1 MPQVSNVA
9 ASCRGALAASSA
21 VLDASR
27 CALQGELGASL
38 AQFDEVM
45 EGTGELQVEV
55 VDEVR
60 RAGMVGWCGGLVGWR
75 VAFLQDMWANTHMQ
89 CSAHLQPPAL
99 VLHLHT
105 PE

>member
-60 RAGMVGWCGGLVGWR
+60 WAGGGLVGWR

-89 CSAHLQPPAL
+89 CSDTCS
-99 VLHLHT
+99 VLRLCCICNT